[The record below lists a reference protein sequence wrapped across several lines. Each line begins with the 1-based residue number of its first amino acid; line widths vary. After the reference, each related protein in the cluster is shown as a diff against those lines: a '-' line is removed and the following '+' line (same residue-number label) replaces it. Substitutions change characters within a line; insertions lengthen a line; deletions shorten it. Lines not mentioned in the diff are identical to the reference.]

1 MSRTQF
7 FGINK
12 NSINAVLP
20 NTVIYSDNL
29 NRVANSSY
37 LSTTLGG
44 TGINS
49 SSTTGVAK
57 VNAGTWSV
65 DYIDAPDFGVP
76 YTAGYVLSVLGDGS
90 LQWIP
95 NTAGETV
102 TQVNTSPYTV
112 LSSDMNLAVHTDIGP
127 FTINLPQISGTRR
140 LEIIDVDGSCGVN
153 NITIVPFAGNT
164 IMRSAETLTLV
175 YSNISIELLSVS
187 ATNWHIVSRN

>member
-12 NSINAVLP
+12 NSINVVSP
-20 NTVIYSDNL
+20 NTVIYSDGT
-29 NRVANSSY
+29 NRVANSNY
-37 LSTTLGG
+37 LSPALGG

-49 SSTTGVAK
+49 STSVGVTK

-76 YTAGYVLSVLGDGS
+76 YTAGFVLSVLVDGS

-112 LSSDMNLAVHTDIGP
+112 LSSDLNLAVHTDLGP

-140 LEIIDVDGSCGVN
+140 LQIIDVDGSCGIN